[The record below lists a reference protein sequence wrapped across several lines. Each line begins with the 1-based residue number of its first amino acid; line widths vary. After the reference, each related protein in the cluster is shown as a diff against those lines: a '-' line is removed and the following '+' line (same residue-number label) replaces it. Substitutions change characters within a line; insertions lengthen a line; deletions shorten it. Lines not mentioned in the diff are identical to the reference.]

1 MLKPQA
7 YLGDLIR
14 ERVSLGRLT
23 SSGFYEQKCAVCNDR
38 KTRAGWKITEEE
50 VFFNCYNCSF
60 SASAVEGTGKF
71 SRWMKEVCNANGITN
86 QDLQNITAT
95 LFFSG
100 EGKSEKEI
108 TLEELR
114 KVNLNTPEVAFPDH
128 TFQLGSDG
136 HDDIQEP
143 LITYLMGRRV
153 DPLKFYFSLD
163 KAHQGRVIIPFFRN
177 NKLIFWQSRAIDNKV
192 KPRYLNCVVS
202 RDAVFYGYDKLFEYS
217 DAPLFVTEGPFDAE
231 NIDGV
236 CILGSKLNASK
247 IDVLK
252 KTKRRIIFV
261 IDRDKNGEGLG
272 TEVLKQGWE
281 LTFVDPRA
289 DDINDSVQK
298 FGKLYTIYC
307 LIKNATNKADK
318 NLDARLMLDIGMLE
332 AKLRKSSY
340 A

>member
-1 MLKPQA
+1 MLLWDLINEKVSLKPTNNKWF
-7 YLGDLIR
+7 
-14 ERVSLGRLT
+14 ST
-23 SSGFYEQKCAVCNDR
+23 KCAVCNDHMDR
-38 KTRAGWKITEEE
+38 CGFTHDSIYTGMHC
-50 VFFNCYNCSF
+50 FNCNSKFKYE
-60 SASAVEGTGKF
+60 EGTPKF
-71 SRWMKEVCNANGITN
+71 SGEIKKILNCFGITN

-114 KVNLNTPEVAFPDH
+114 KVNLNTPEVAFPDRS
-128 TFQLGSDG
+128 FQLGSDG

-247 IDVLK
+247 IEVLK

>member
-1 MLKPQA
+1 VLKPQA

-23 SSGFYEQKCAVCNDR
+23 STGYYEQKCAVCNDK
-38 KTRAGWKITEEE
+38 KTRAGWKITEDE
-50 VFFNCYNCSF
+50 VFAHCYNCNF
-60 SASAVEGTGKF
+60 SASYTEGTGKF

-114 KVNLNTPEVAFPDH
+114 KVNLNTPEVAFPDR